1 MVVVNPREKMK
12 IVNVLLVSCLFV
24 ATPWVSASN
33 LPEKAHVSVSGI
45 AKIQVKPDTVKIEFQ
60 SIAVENDS
68 DDAKREVDKQVQQ
81 ILSKL
86 QKGGFDQALLKRAD
100 IQMRPEYEYIE
111 KKRTPVGVKA
121 TRNLSYQL
129 GDVTKVN
136 EFLQILVKS
145 DISSIGQINY
155 ALKEPAQWQLKARD
169 LAVKDSINKAKGLAK
184 SYQAALGDVYSINYQ
199 TNNAQPV
206 LMRMV
211 ESDQMVP
218 SYQNNEITITEQVN
232 AVFLLNH

>member
-1 MVVVNPREKMK
+1 MK
-12 IVNVLLVSCLFV
+12 IFNVLLVSFLFV
-24 ATPWVSASN
+24 ATPWLSANN
-33 LPEKAHVSVSGI
+33 LPDKAHVSVSGT
-45 AKIQVKPDTVKIEFQ
+45 AKIQVKPDTVRIEFQ

-86 QKGGFDQALLKRAD
+86 QKGGFDQALLKRSD
-100 IQMRPEYEYIE
+100 LQMRPEYEYIE

-145 DISSIGQINY
+145 DISNIGQINY
-155 ALKEPAQWQLKARD
+155 ALKEPVQWQLKARD

-184 SYQAALGDVYSINYQ
+184 SYHASLGEVYSIHYQ

-218 SYQNNEITITEQVN
+218 NYQNNEITITEKVD
-232 AVFLLNH
+232 AVFLLGH

>member
-12 IVNVLLVSCLFV
+12 IFNVLLVSCLV
-24 ATPWVSASN
+24 VVTPWVSASN
-33 LPEKAHVSVSGI
+33 LPEKAHVSVSGV

-86 QKGGFDQALLKRAD
+86 QKGGFDQTLLKRSD
-100 IQMRPEYEYIE
+100 LQMRPEYEYIE

-145 DISSIGQINY
+145 DISNIGQINY
-155 ALKEPAQWQLKARD
+155 ALKEPVQWQLKARD

-184 SYQAALGDVYSINYQ
+184 SYQTSLGEVYSIHYQ

-211 ESDQMVP
+211 ESDQMV
-218 SYQNNEITITEQVN
+218 SNYQNNEITITEQVD
-232 AVFLLNH
+232 AVFLLSH

>member
-12 IVNVLLVSCLFV
+12 IFNVLLVSCLV
-24 ATPWVSASN
+24 VVTPWVSASN

-86 QKGGFDQALLKRAD
+86 QKGGFDQALLKRSD
-100 IQMRPEYEYIE
+100 LQMRPEYEYIE

-145 DISSIGQINY
+145 DISNIGQINY
-155 ALKEPAQWQLKARD
+155 ALKEPVQWQLKARD

-184 SYQAALGDVYSINYQ
+184 SYQTSLGQVYSIHYQ

-218 SYQNNEITITEQVN
+218 SYQNNEITITEQVD
-232 AVFLLNH
+232 AVFLLSY

>member
-1 MVVVNPREKMK
+1 MVAVNPRVKMK
-12 IVNVLLVSCLFV
+12 IFNVLLVSCLFT
-24 ATPWVSASN
+24 AVSWANANN
-33 LPEKAHVSVSGI
+33 LPDKAHVSVSGT
-45 AKIQVKPDTVKIEFQ
+45 AKIQVKPDTVNIEFQ

-86 QKGGFDQALLKRAD
+86 QKGGFDQALLKRSD
-100 IQMRPEYEYIE
+100 LQMRPEYEYIE

-145 DISSIGQINY
+145 DISNIGQINY
-155 ALKEPAQWQLKARD
+155 ALKEPVQWQLKARD

-184 SYQAALGDVYSINYQ
+184 SYQASLGEVYSINYQ

-218 SYQNNEITITEQVN
+218 NYQNNEITITEKVD
-232 AVFLLNH
+232 AVFLLGH

>member
-12 IVNVLLVSCLFV
+12 IFNVLLVSCLV
-24 ATPWVSASN
+24 VVTPWVSASN

-86 QKGGFDQALLKRAD
+86 QKGGFDQALLKRSD
-100 IQMRPEYEYIE
+100 LQMRPEYEYIE

-145 DISSIGQINY
+145 DISNIGQINY
-155 ALKEPAQWQLKARD
+155 ALKEPVQWQLKARD

-184 SYQAALGDVYSINYQ
+184 SYQTSLGEVYSIHYQ

-218 SYQNNEITITEQVN
+218 SYQNNEITITEQVD
-232 AVFLLNH
+232 AVFLLSY